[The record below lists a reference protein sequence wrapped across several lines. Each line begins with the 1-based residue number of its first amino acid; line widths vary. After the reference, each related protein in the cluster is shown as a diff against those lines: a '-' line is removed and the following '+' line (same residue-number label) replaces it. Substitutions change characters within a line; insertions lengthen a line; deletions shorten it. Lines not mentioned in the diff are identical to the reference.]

1 MIYIEKT
8 NKSVEE
14 TISLM
19 QEKISNY
26 KFGILHIHNIKETL
40 ISKGVDFK
48 EECQVLDVCNPN
60 FANELLSNDMNI
72 STIMPCKISVYSKN
86 NETFIAMNSI
96 AQLIDDINPDLI
108 EKAYEIQEILL
119 EFIEEVK

>member
-86 NETFIAMNSI
+86 NETYIAMNSI